1 MWRRLHPWPAVGD
14 KTGAPGRIWHIL
26 QVTASGSPHLPP
38 SGAPHLTALAIADP
52 PDAWRA
58 LGFAV
63 ASDGGCRIGEVTLAL
78 GGAGRGITGWRVEG
92 APGLADALGLDVGDA
107 AGAPGSGG
115 EHPNGALGLDHVV
128 VAVPDFDGVTAAL
141 EGIGLPF
148 RRVRQA
154 SGTVRQGFR
163 RLGPVILEVVEA
175 PGTPRASLWGLVAIA
190 PDLDA
195 LVTLAAPHVKP
206 PRAAVQPGRR
216 IAPVSRSA
224 GLSTQLAFMDPE
236 PAPPRESPP
245 ETADRS

>member
-1 MWRRLHPWPAVGD
+1 MPDRPRL
-14 KTGAPGRIWHIL
+14 
-26 QVTASGSPHLPP
+26 S
-38 SGAPHLTALAIADP
+38 ALAIADP

-63 ASDGGCRIGEVTLAL
+63 ASDGGCRVGAVTLAL
-78 GGAGRGITGWRVEG
+78 GAAGLGITGWRVEG
-92 APGLADALGLDVGDA
+92 APGLSEALGLDPTLECSGATVNAEA
-107 AGAPGSGG
+107 A
-115 EHPNGALGLDHVV
+115 HPNGVVGLDHVV
-128 VAVPDFDGVTAAL
+128 VAVPDFDTVAAAL
-141 EGIGLPF
+141 AAIGLPF

-154 SGTVRQGFR
+154 SETVRQGFR

-195 LVTLAAPHVKP
+195 LGTLAAPHVKP

-236 PAPPRESPP
+236 PAPPPESPP